1 MKFRYI
7 LAGFALT
14 GLILIVA
21 ATVFESRAGSAPS
34 LPPFKIF
41 SVEKGEYVMTEK
53 IVKTELEWK
62 RLLTPEQFHIM
73 REKGTE
79 RAFTGKY
86 ADHNDHG
93 VYRCAGC
100 DLDLFYSKDKFESG
114 TGWPSFTS
122 PVAPEN
128 IQTLSDKSLFVTR
141 TEVLCSRCGAHLGHV
156 FSDGPAPTGLR
167 YCINSAALQFA
178 ALK

>member
-1 MKFRYI
+1 MKYRYK
-7 LAGFALT
+7 LAGFALIC
-14 GLILIVA
+14 LIIGA
-21 ATVFESRAGSAPS
+21 PMVFVDRAGSASTPQ
-34 LPPFKIF
+34 FKVF

-53 IVKTELEWK
+53 VVKTELEWK
-62 RLLTPEQFHIM
+62 NLLTPEQFHIM

-86 ADHNDHG
+86 ADHHDHG

-114 TGWPSFTS
+114 TGWPSFTA

-167 YCINSAALQFA
+167 YCINSASLQFA

>member
-1 MKFRYI
+1 MKYRYM

-14 GLILIVA
+14 GLFYFGA
-21 ATVFESRAGSAPS
+21 TTVFESRAGSASSMPQ
-34 LPPFKIF
+34 FKVF

-53 IVKTELEWK
+53 IVKTEQEWK
-62 RLLTPEQFHIM
+62 KLLTPEQFHVM

-86 ADHNDHG
+86 ADHHDHG
-93 VYRCAGC
+93 VYRCPGC

-114 TGWPSFTS
+114 TGWPSFTA